1 MSGIIPTD
9 DLEALVGEALQR
21 SGHEEHIASTL
32 NRISG
37 INHIGSPASSSL
49 GKRRFAL
56 LLDKSKTRSTAENSI
71 GTFSKS
77 FPWLWIIIYWN
88 YY

>member
-37 INHIGSPASSSL
+37 INHIGNPTSSSL

-56 LLDKSKTRSTAENSI
+56 LLDKSKNRSTAENCI

-77 FPWLWIIIYWN
+77 FPWRFELFFTI
-88 YY
+88 